1 LKGRKS
7 YYGIL
12 EGLDKML
19 RYLTAGE
26 SHGSCLIA
34 IVEGVPA
41 GLNLKSSLIDRELA
55 RRQVGYGRSERMKM
69 EEDHVE
75 ILSGLRGYVTIGSPI
90 CILVPNR
97 AGEKWYSSPPLT
109 ALRPGHADLAGSLK
123 YDHKDLRNV
132 LERSSARETAIR
144 VAVGAI
150 ARTLIREVGI
160 EVISHV
166 TQIGPVRADSA
177 MKIVQSRQGESK
189 KILSKIDKSP
199 LRCLDEGAAKKMKKK
214 IDEAKRK
221 GDTLGGTFEVIVTG
235 IPPGLGSY
243 VHWDRRLDGRLAQ
256 AVMSIQAIKGVE
268 IGIGFSYANFSGSE
282 VHDEITYRDC
292 FRHKSNNAGGLEGGV
307 TNGEPIILRAVMK
320 PIPTLQKPLPS
331 IDLITKKKVR
341 ASIQRSD
348 VCAVPAAGVV
358 AEGIVAIEIAKAFQE
373 KFGGD
378 TLREIK
384 RNYKGFLNQVKKA

>member
-1 LKGRKS
+1 
-7 YYGIL
+7 
-12 EGLDKML
+12 ML

-26 SHGSCLIA
+26 SHGRCLIA
-34 IVEGVPA
+34 IVEGVPS
-41 GLNLKSSLIDRELA
+41 GLCLKSSLIDRELA
-55 RRQVGYGRSERMKM
+55 RRQIGYGRSERMKM

-75 ILSGLRGYVTIGSPI
+75 ILSGVRGDITIGSPVCLI
-90 CILVPNR
+90 IPNK
-97 AGEKWYSSPPLT
+97 AGEKWHSSPPLT
-109 ALRPGHADLAGSLK
+109 ALRPGHADLAGALK
-123 YDHKDLRNV
+123 YNHKDLRSV
-132 LERSSARETAIR
+132 LERSSARGTATR

-166 TQIGPVRADSA
+166 TQIGTVKANSA
-177 MKIVQSRQGESK
+177 VKIVQSRQDESK
-189 KILSKIDKSP
+189 KILSEVDRSP
-199 LRCLDEGAAKKMKKK
+199 LRCLDEEAAQRMRRKIDAAK
-214 IDEAKRK
+214 RR

-243 VHWDRRLDGRLAQ
+243 VHWDRKLDGQLAQ

-268 IGIGFSYANFSGSE
+268 IGLGFSYAGFSGSE
-282 VHDEITYRDC
+282 VHDEIIYRDG

-331 IDLITKKKVR
+331 IDLRTKKRVR

-358 AEGIVAIEIAKAFQE
+358 AEAVVAIEIAKAFQE

-378 TLREIK
+378 TLREIR
-384 RNYKGFLNQVKKA
+384 RNYKGYLNQMKKA